1 MTQTQL
7 ESIAAVLA
15 GRHYLYSLFHQ
26 VFSQQPQKEL
36 LDLLCSP
43 FTAQALGLFAADDQD
58 ALAQGAEWL
67 PGLPPR
73 LADPDIAEA
82 VENEYMHLFIGPGKL
97 PAPPWESVYRGK
109 QEFLFTDITLEV
121 RDFYRSQGYLPQGY
135 PHVADD
141 SLGLELDFM
150 AKLSQKALELFQAG
164 NLQGALAQL
173 RVQNIFLSSHLL
185 TWVPQF
191 VQRMQ
196 KVKVQ
201 LLYPRLVEINAAF
214 LQQDQALL
222 AELIQTLAEN

>member
-82 VENEYMHLFIGPGKL
+82 VENE
-97 PAPPWESVYRGK
+97 
-109 QEFLFTDITLEV
+109 
-121 RDFYRSQGYLPQGY
+121 
-135 PHVADD
+135 
-141 SLGLELDFM
+141 
-150 AKLSQKALELFQAG
+150 
-164 NLQGALAQL
+164 
-173 RVQNIFLSSHLL
+173 
-185 TWVPQF
+185 
-191 VQRMQ
+191 
-196 KVKVQ
+196 
-201 LLYPRLVEINAAF
+201 
-214 LQQDQALL
+214 
-222 AELIQTLAEN
+222 